1 MIDKSEEWLLRFRLI
16 NNKYE
21 KLIKGWC
28 EGDRVEC
35 GGERERETEGFICEC
50 QKIRRS
56 WCWGIKEFRFCL
68 LENKG

>member
-1 MIDKSEEWLLRFRLI
+1 MIDKSEEWLLRCRLI

-35 GGERERETEGFICEC
+35 GGERERQRGLFANVKRLEGVGVGGSKNLGFVC
-50 QKIRRS
+50 
-56 WCWGIKEFRFCL
+56 
-68 LENKG
+68 